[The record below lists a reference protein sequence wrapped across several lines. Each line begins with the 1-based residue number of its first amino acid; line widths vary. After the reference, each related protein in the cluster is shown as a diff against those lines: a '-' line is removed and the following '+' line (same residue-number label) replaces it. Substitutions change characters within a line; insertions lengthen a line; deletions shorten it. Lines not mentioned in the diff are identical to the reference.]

1 MHTTPMNTTKTLTE
15 LLNAGA
21 NCEVD
26 VVKFTHE
33 LMQLCT
39 KHELRLRLEPSQ
51 CVVES
56 IGGKESIDVIEN
68 PMRRSQFRAVLAR
81 IVAICSECSNRI
93 MTPYGGDWEISYGGD
108 QNRRIRV
115 SVQNT
120 PNAQFVE
127 LEALNVL
134 TRIGYQTHSRPTN

>member
-1 MHTTPMNTTKTLTE
+1 MQKTPMNITKTLTE

-21 NCEVD
+21 NCELD
-26 VVKFTHE
+26 VVKFSDE
-33 LMQLCT
+33 FMQLCAE
-39 KHELRLRLEPSQ
+39 HELRLRLEPSQ
-51 CVVES
+51 CVVEAS
-56 IGGKESIDVIEN
+56 GGKESIDVIEN

-81 IVAICSECSNRI
+81 IVAISSECSNSI
-93 MTPYGGDWEISYGGD
+93 MTPYGGDWEISYSGD

-127 LEALNVL
+127 LEALNML
-134 TRIGYQTHSRPTN
+134 IRIGYLTHNRPTN

>member
-1 MHTTPMNTTKTLTE
+1 MHRTQMNITKTLKE

-26 VVKFTHE
+26 VVKFSDE
-33 LMQLCT
+33 LMQLCAE
-39 KHELRLRLEPSQ
+39 HELRLRLEPSQ

-56 IGGKESIDVIEN
+56 SGGKESIDVIEN

-81 IVAICSECSNRI
+81 IGAICSECSNRI
-93 MTPYGGDWEISYGGD
+93 MTPYGGDWEVSYSGD
-108 QNRRIRV
+108 QSRRIRV
-115 SVQNT
+115 SLHNT

-127 LEALNVL
+127 LEALNML
-134 TRIGYQTHSRPTN
+134 TRIGHLTQYRPTE